1 MSAPQALWKISLTAP
16 DAAYEALEAAL
27 SGFGAVSAQ
36 TGAAEPH
43 SDPGNDRPAEDWRI
57 ETICETEPDISAVT
71 LALAHAAGPLGL
83 ALSEVHI
90 EQLPAV
96 DWLAENRKGFPPVRA
111 GRFFVRSAL
120 DATAPPPG
128 SHALTIDAGPA
139 FGSGRHDTTRGCLIA
154 LDRLL
159 RGPSLPKGARLR
171 ALDLGCG
178 SGILA
183 LAVAA
188 RRKCPVLAVDNDVWA
203 VRNTRA
209 NARAN
214 GLGRFVRAGWSHG
227 FSRVPPAARYDLIC
241 ANILAQPL
249 VALAPTV
256 KRRLAP
262 GGTVILSGL
271 LDRQE
276 ARVRAAYR
284 AQGMKLV
291 RRIRVPSKD
300 WGAWPTLVMRR
311 G

>member
-1 MSAPQALWKISLTAP
+1 MGEPQPLWKISLTAP

-27 SGFGAVSAQ
+27 SVFGSVSAQ
-36 TGAAEPH
+36 TGAAEPD

-71 LALAHAAGPLGL
+71 LALASAAGPLGL
-83 ALSEVHI
+83 ALSEVRI
-90 EQLPAV
+90 EKLPPV

-111 GRFFVRSAL
+111 GRFFVRSAF
-120 DATAPPPG
+120 DDTPPPPG

-139 FGSGRHDTTRGCLIA
+139 FGSGRHDTTRGCLVA
-154 LDRLL
+154 LDRVL
-159 RGPSLPKGARLR
+159 RKMARPR

-188 RRKCPVLAVDNDVWA
+188 RRKCPVLAVDNDIWA

-227 FSRVPPAARYDLIC
+227 FSRVPSGARYDLIC
-241 ANILAQPL
+241 ANILAKPL
-249 VALAPTV
+249 VALAPMV

-284 AQGMKLV
+284 AQGMRLE

-300 WGAWPTLVMRR
+300 WGVWPTLVMRR

>member
-1 MSAPQALWKISLTAP
+1 MTGPQQLWRISLTAP
-16 DAAYEALEAAL
+16 ETAYEALEMAL
-27 SGFGAVSAQ
+27 VGFGAVTAQ
-36 TGAAEPH
+36 TGAAEPD

-57 ETICETEPDISAVT
+57 EAICEEEPDISAVT
-71 LALAHAAGPLGL
+71 LALAAAANGIGFLLP
-83 ALSEVHI
+83 EVHI
-90 EQLPAV
+90 EKLPPV

-111 GRFFVRSAL
+111 GRFFVRSAFD
-120 DATAPPPG
+120 DAAPPPG
-128 SHALTIDAGPA
+128 SLALTIDAGPA
-139 FGSGRHDTTRGCLIA
+139 FGSGRHDTTRGCLLA

-159 RGPSLPKGARLR
+159 QNMLR
-171 ALDLGCG
+171 PRTLDVGCG

-188 RRKCPVLAVDNDVWA
+188 RRKCPVLAVDNDIWA

-209 NARAN
+209 NAKSN
-214 GLGRFVRAGWSHG
+214 GLGRFVTAGWSHG
-227 FSRVPPAARYDLIC
+227 FSRVPKGERYDLIC
-241 ANILAQPL
+241 ANILAGPL

-271 LDRQE
+271 LDKQE

-291 RRIRVPSKD
+291 RRVRVPSKD
-300 WGAWPTLVMRR
+300 WGVWPTLVMRR

>member
-1 MSAPQALWKISLTAP
+1 MSDLPQLWKISLVAP
-16 DAAYEALEAAL
+16 EAAYEALEAAL
-27 SGFGAVSAQ
+27 SDFGAVSAQ
-36 TGAAEPH
+36 TGAAAPH
-43 SDPGNDRPAEDWRI
+43 SDPGNDRPAGDWRI
-57 ETICETEPDISAVT
+57 ETICDSEPDMSAVT
-71 LALAHAAGPLGL
+71 IALAGAAGRIGLQLADVHVEKLPL
-83 ALSEVHI
+83 
-90 EQLPAV
+90 V

-111 GRFFVRSAL
+111 GRFFVR
-120 DATAPPPG
+120 ATFDETPPPPG
-128 SHALTIDAGPA
+128 SLALRLDAGPA
-139 FGSGRHDTTRGCLIA
+139 FGSGRHDTTRGCLLA

-159 RGPSLPKGARLR
+159 NGLARPR
-171 ALDLGCG
+171 TLDLGCG

-188 RRKCPVLAVDNDVWA
+188 RRKCPVLAVDNDPWA

-214 GLGRFVRAGWSHG
+214 RLGCFVRAGLSQG
-227 FSRVPPAARYDLIC
+227 FARVPRGARYDLIC
-241 ANILAQPL
+241 ANILAKPL
-249 VALAPTV
+249 VGLAPAM
-256 KRRLAP
+256 KRHLAP

-284 AQGMKLV
+284 AQGLRLV

-300 WGAWPTLVMRR
+300 WGVWPTLVMRR